1 MAEVNRDRPR
11 FYREIPPDFARLLPA
26 DPMQQITKEEV
37 TELLL
42 RWSDG
47 DQSALEHLMP
57 LVSHELQLLAQTF
70 FRGER
75 RDHTLQA
82 TELVNE
88 VYLKLVDQR
97 RVNWQNR
104 AQFFAF
110 ASTLM
115 RRLLVD
121 HARAKKASKRGSGLA
136 TVPLED
142 VLPTFDLANL
152 DLVLTIDECLTRLAQ
167 LDPRQARIVQ
177 MRYFTGLT
185 MEEIAEAEGVSLA
198 TIKREWR
205 SARLWLLHELRSR
218 GGNG

>member
-1 MAEVNRDRPR
+1 M
-11 FYREIPPDFARLLPA
+11 
-26 DPMQQITKEEV
+26 QITKEEV

-47 DQSALEHLMP
+47 DQRALEHLMP
-57 LVSHELQLLAQTF
+57 LVTHELRLLAQTF

-121 HARAKKASKRGSGLA
+121 HARGKKAAKRGSGLA
-136 TVPLED
+136 TVPLEEVLVTSD
-142 VLPTFDLANL
+142 VADP
-152 DLVLTIDECLTRLAQ
+152 DLVLTIDECLTRLAE

-185 MEEIAEAEGVSLA
+185 MEEIAEVEGVSLA
-198 TIKREWR
+198 TVKREWR
-205 SARLWLLHELRSR
+205 TARLWLLHELRSR
-218 GGNG
+218 RDGEDQGEDEEEDAGVA